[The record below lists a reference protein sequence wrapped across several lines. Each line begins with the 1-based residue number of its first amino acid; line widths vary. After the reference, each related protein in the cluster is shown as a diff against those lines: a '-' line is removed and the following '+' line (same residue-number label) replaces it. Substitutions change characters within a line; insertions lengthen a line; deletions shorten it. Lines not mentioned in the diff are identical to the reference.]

1 MHSSSLSTTIYI
13 CIFSYLLTCASSQ
26 GCSNQNA
33 PGCTSTQQS
42 LSGTCDPSQ
51 CQSGCCVNN
60 TCALDSKDCK
70 ITVQSF
76 IFVAAP
82 FVFVFLLLTVT
93 LCVSIIKRSR
103 QHRANTN
110 REVLPITELNPG
122 VMQGEIVNVPY
133 KKTRGGLNTKIIPI
147 NIVEIQSSTPAP
159 STVAS
164 PNSNIVEISPEEF
177 EKQMVKDVEKIL
189 QKQEKM
195 MKIPRGV
202 QVIIFRR
209 NSVMVPQIQSEC
221 EERVLTA

>member
-13 CIFSYLLTCASSQ
+13 CIFSYLFTCASSQ

-33 PGCTSTQQS
+33 PGCTSTQQFS
-42 LSGTCDPSQ
+42 SGTCEPSQ

-60 TCALDSKDCK
+60 TCAQTSKDCK
-70 ITVQSF
+70 ISVQSF

-93 LCVSIIKRSR
+93 LCVSIIKKSR
-103 QHRANTN
+103 QNRAN
-110 REVLPITELNPG
+110 RDVLPVTELNPG

-133 KKTRGGLNTKIIPI
+133 KKTRGGLSTKIIPI

-159 STVAS
+159 STMAS
-164 PNSNIVEISPEEF
+164 PNSNIIEISPEEF

-195 MKIPRGV
+195 MKVPRGV

-209 NSVMVPQIQSEC
+209 NSVMVPQAQSEC